1 MKIYTHKCNAL
12 WPVSVNNI
20 YDTSPCVHVSLHL
33 FFLCYSVILSRFFVF
48 STFLCFAYSHFP
60 VFSCPLSLQ
69 GRQYFYTDYIGESL
83 DTQTLWSKPELRDI
97 ITIHPIKDPSHVY
110 SLHLFYRTLDYEEL
124 FFKKQSVERSLSSL
138 CEALPND
145 LVPPSFLE
153 EDCVVPFGSSHLYD
167 KYSKPVK
174 RTHKHHQKKRF

>member
-1 MKIYTHKCNAL
+1 MAYIGDLCGTHLGCESGRFKQIYLTVLICIYQVVCITEVLHCHSTSSMAL
-12 WPVSVNNI
+12 
-20 YDTSPCVHVSLHL
+20 
-33 FFLCYSVILSRFFVF
+33 
-48 STFLCFAYSHFP
+48 
-60 VFSCPLSLQ
+60 SCPLSLQ

-83 DTQTLWSKPELRDI
+83 DTQTLWSNPELRDI